1 MSDEEDLHVETLWE
15 PTQVPIHPAIGV
27 VNDFGYV
34 GVWIPSIVTVKG
46 KKPQER
52 EVLHLVTSRHEAIP
66 VTPRKLK
73 ELNLRLSYK
82 PVRFRERWPLSD
94 FENYVNAETYEP
106 INPVDVY
113 LTVLKAY
120 QDYIEFPVEGVDVL
134 HSVWDIGTYF
144 HHLFNAYPYD
154 YVGGTKRSG
163 KSKSLTVSR
172 MIAFNAI
179 SSGNI
184 STASIYRLIQN
195 GRCTMLIDETELLAI
210 RNNQNNERAQELR
223 NILLNGYKKGMPVYR
238 VDKIANENLVAEAY
252 EVYAPKRLANIGGI
266 DDVLE
271 DRCIASYMLTAKNHK
286 IADTEIDE
294 NDSCWPEIRSKC
306 YRLYL
311 DYWHEVQLVYD
322 QLQEAS
328 KKGDLTSELVKYAPL
343 MANSDVEKITARQ
356 LEIWK
361 SLLAIARFFDSKSA
375 DLNLSATILKLAVEN
390 TNVKSAENVTE
401 TADMILIET
410 LAHMVQMPGWVDDY
424 VSIKDIQNNMKAR
437 FEEEQHW
444 LSNEWVG
451 RRLKN
456 LGLRDKRRLGS
467 ARQVR
472 ITKATVED
480 IAARYIIEPSS
491 APSQPSQPSQQA
503 QLANQ
508 K

>member
-1 MSDEEDLHVETLWE
+1 MNDEEDLHVETLWE
-15 PTQVPIHPAIGV
+15 PTEVPIHPAIGV
-27 VNDFGYV
+27 ANDFAYV

-46 KKPQER
+46 KKSQER
-52 EVLHLVTSRHEAIP
+52 EVLHLITSQHEAIP
-66 VTPRKLK
+66 TTPRRLK
-73 ELNLRLSYK
+73 ELNLRLAYK
-82 PVRFRERWPLSD
+82 PIRFRERWPLSD
-94 FENYVNAETYEP
+94 LENYVKAEAYEP
-106 INPVDVY
+106 INPLDVY

-120 QDYIEFPVEGVDVL
+120 QDYIEFPVEGAEVL

-154 YVGGTKRSG
+154 YLGGTKRSG
-163 KSKSLTVSR
+163 KSKSLNVSR

-195 GRCTMLIDETELLAI
+195 GRCTLLIDETELLAI
-210 RNNQNNERAQELR
+210 RSNQNNERAQELR
-223 NILLNGYKKGMPVYR
+223 NVLLNGYKKGMPVYR
-238 VDKIANENLVAEAY
+238 VDKTANGNLVAEAY

-271 DRCIASYMLTAKNHK
+271 DRCISSYMLTAKDHK

-311 DYWHEVQLVYD
+311 DYWHEVQLIYD

-328 KKGDLTSELVKYAPL
+328 KKGDLPSELAKYVPL
-343 MANSDVEKITARQ
+343 MANSGSEKITSRQ

-361 SLLAIARFFDSKSA
+361 SLLAIARFFDTKSPN
-375 DLNLSATILKLAVEN
+375 LNLAATILKLAVEN
-390 TNVKSAENVTE
+390 TNMKSAENITE
-401 TADMILIET
+401 TGDMILIET
-410 LAHMVQMPGWVDDY
+410 LAHMVQMPEWVDDY
-424 VSIKDIQNNMKAR
+424 VSVKDIQNNMKAR
-437 FEEEQHW
+437 FEEEQRW
-444 LSNEWVG
+444 LTNEWVG

-456 LGLRDKRRLGS
+456 LGLLDKRRLGS

-472 ITKATVED
+472 ITKATVAD
-480 IAARYIIEPSS
+480 IAARYNI
-491 APSQPSQPSQQA
+491 APLLLPTQQTQQT
-503 QLANQ
+503 QLTNQ